1 MKDPQ
6 TDNEKVHLSDLEDR
20 LIQDADGE
28 LKEQVLKELVDEAFR
43 LKSERDKG
51 LSPGEFEINDKM
63 ITALIAAAEVVDK
76 TWNTHHKKRAD

>member
-51 LSPGEFEINDKM
+51 LSPDEFEINDKM
-63 ITALIAAAEVVDK
+63 ITALIAATEVVDK